1 MTNPLTTSCV
11 LIVDDDEDDRWLINQ
26 AFAKVCPQLQRVFA
40 NNGEEAV
47 DYIQASPM
55 PLFVLTDLNMPRL
68 NGLELVMRLRH
79 HPYFQTIPIV
89 ICTTSTSELDR
100 QRCYLAGVNAYV
112 HKPVRLVDLTELVR
126 CLVGLWA

>member
-1 MTNPLTTSCV
+1 MTNSLTTSCI

-26 AFAKVCPQLQRVFA
+26 AFAEVCPQIQRVFA
-40 NNGEEAV
+40 NDGEEAV
-47 DYIQASPM
+47 VYMQASPM
-55 PLFVLTDLNMPRL
+55 PLFILTDLNMPKL

-89 ICTTSTSELDR
+89 IYTTSTSEYDR
-100 QRCYLAGVNAYV
+100 QRCYQAGVNAFV
-112 HKPVRLVDLTELVR
+112 HKPVQLGDLTELVR